1 MGKWVLGIVAVVVT
15 VTLVG
20 GCVVGG
26 TALSSYNTLV
36 TKREAT
42 KASWGQ
48 VENVYQRRA
57 DLVPN
62 LVETARGYAIH
73 ENETFVAVTEARAK
87 VGQVNIKA
95 DQIPDAVSLAK
106 FQQVQGELS
115 SAMSRLMVVMEKY
128 PDLKAN
134 DLFRDLMVQ
143 MEGTENRITVE
154 RRRYNE
160 MATDYNSTRN
170 VFPTN
175 VIANWFN
182 FEAFPYF
189 KAEEGAN
196 KAPKVD
202 FKDLRKK

>member
-1 MGKWVLGIVAVVVT
+1 MGKGVLGISVVAIVAILIT
-15 VTLVG
+15 
-20 GCVVGG
+20 GCTIGG
-26 TALSSYNTLV
+26 TVLGSYNTLV
-36 TKREAT
+36 NKREST

-48 VENVYQRRA
+48 VENLYQRRA

-95 DQIPDAVSLAK
+95 DQIPNAAALAQ
-106 FQQVQGELS
+106 FQQTQGELS
-115 SAMSRLMVVMEKY
+115 SAMTRLMVVMEKY
-128 PDLKAN
+128 PELKAN
-134 DLFRDLMVQ
+134 ENFLRLQDQ
-143 MEGTENRITVE
+143 IEGTENRISVE
-154 RRRYNE
+154 RMRYNKS
-160 MATDYNSTRN
+160 AADYNSTRN

-175 VIANWFN
+175 LVANWFG
-182 FEAFPYF
+182 FEVFPYF

-202 FKDLRKK
+202 FRDLRK

>member
-1 MGKWVLGIVAVVVT
+1 MGKWILGVVGVVAA
-15 VTLVG
+15 VTLIGSCAVG
-20 GCVVGG
+20 ETV
-26 TALSSYNTLV
+26 LSSYNTLV

-87 VGQVNIKA
+87 VGQINIKA
-95 DQIPDAVSLAK
+95 EQIPNAAALAQ
-106 FQQVQGELS
+106 FQQAQGELS
-115 SAMSRLMVVMEKY
+115 SAMSRLMVVVEKY

-175 VIANWFN
+175 VIANWFG
-182 FEAFPYF
+182 FEVFPYF

-202 FKDLRKK
+202 FKNLRK